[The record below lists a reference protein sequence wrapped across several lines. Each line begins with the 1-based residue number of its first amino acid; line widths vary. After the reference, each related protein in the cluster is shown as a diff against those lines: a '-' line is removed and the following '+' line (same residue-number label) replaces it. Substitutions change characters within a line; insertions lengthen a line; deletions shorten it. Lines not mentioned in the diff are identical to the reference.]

1 MKQKWEN
8 VIQFRFY
15 YLFSRFILIVFER
28 ERGIKTVKLSEST
41 SSGGRARFLPSPAKK
56 KKKAR
61 TSGNGEWNWPG
72 ICFVL
77 FNYYTAIYVW
87 TVFLNFRTSGL
98 WIQNEKEKKRMVWFL
113 FDFIFLALCSL
124 LLVFVEFCSYFWR
137 EKKTSGTNTKR
148 PSNVVLEWTP
158 SVRGKE
164 KQKNSDLLLSN

>member
-1 MKQKWEN
+1 MLLKRNSIIELLRERRRRAQHLSVVSQQPGTAGKLKSIGWSKNE
-8 VIQFRFY
+8 RM
-15 YLFSRFILIVFER
+15 LFNFGFITCLVGSFWLCLRER

-87 TVFLNFRTSGL
+87 TVFFLISVLVGYEFRT
-98 WIQNEKEKKRMVWFL
+98 KKKRNVWFGFYL
-113 FDFIFLALCSL
+113 IFSFSH
-124 LLVFVEFCSYFWR
+124 FVPFC
-137 EKKTSGTNTKR
+137 
-148 PSNVVLEWTP
+148 
-158 SVRGKE
+158 
-164 KQKNSDLLLSN
+164 